1 MSRVK
6 LFQLVS
12 LVLKSLFTRFIQKL
26 LTIDMEMYMVF
37 FKRLPMTL
45 ILVLTLFSITAQAS
59 DFSGRIV
66 KAQGDV
72 YIIDNK
78 GQKRLP
84 EKSQFLISNNET
96 LVTGKGGKAV
106 VQYNDGAL
114 SVLSEESKIK
124 VERSGWLSHLG
135 GKIYYFFRKVS
146 AKQKSKKVTTSF
158 TTIGIRGT
166 SFIVYDEG
174 NVKQVAL
181 AEGKLNI
188 ESLDQPYEIHKS
200 KTVDDFETFK
210 RRMQE
215 KRNALNQ
222 EYKEYKDKVSKYFIE
237 YKKSF
242 ELEANQVINFT
253 GNRVD
258 QTDFSAFT
266 KEDFVGFTHYAKDY
280 IDAYKALEE
289 AVH

>member
-1 MSRVK
+1 
-6 LFQLVS
+6 
-12 LVLKSLFTRFIQKL
+12 
-26 LTIDMEMYMVF
+26 MYMVF